1 MPTLQETVEAETVE
15 DDDTR
20 WVIDLFEVRRA
31 NEDDATDEHVV
42 GTGTCGST
50 RVERS
55 GVMEVSCA
63 HHCGY
68 ITKKITLKCKLTLEL
83 VVDTHVYVLTQTT
96 ALSPDPQP
104 AATSIDVRLPR
115 RRCRRGPAVC

>member
-1 MPTLQETVEAETVE
+1 MPTLQETVEAATVE
-15 DDDTR
+15 EDDTR

-55 GVMEVSCA
+55 DGGIMCTSLRVYHQEDDIEV
-63 HHCGY
+63 
-68 ITKKITLKCKLTLEL
+68 
-83 VVDTHVYVLTQTT
+83 
-96 ALSPDPQP
+96 
-104 AATSIDVRLPR
+104 
-115 RRCRRGPAVC
+115 

>member
-1 MPTLQETVEAETVE
+1 MPTLQETVEAKTVE
-15 DDDTR
+15 EDDTR

-55 GVMEVSCA
+55 DGGIMCTSL
-63 HHCGY
+63 
-68 ITKKITLKCKLTLEL
+68 KKMTLKCKLTLEL
-83 VVDTHVYVLTQTT
+83 VVDTHVYVRTQTT